1 MSEVI
6 FVENDAKVD
15 ARCHTLKIDIR
26 YLKCTKID
34 AKEKKEKEKKKEK
47 KDKIGM
53 NLLKSPFFEDRKNRL
68 HDEEI

>member
-6 FVENDAKVD
+6 FLENDAKVD

-34 AKEKKEKEKKKEK
+34 AKEKKEKEKEK
-47 KDKIGM
+47 KKDWSGSILVVGW
-53 NLLKSPFFEDRKNRL
+53 
-68 HDEEI
+68 